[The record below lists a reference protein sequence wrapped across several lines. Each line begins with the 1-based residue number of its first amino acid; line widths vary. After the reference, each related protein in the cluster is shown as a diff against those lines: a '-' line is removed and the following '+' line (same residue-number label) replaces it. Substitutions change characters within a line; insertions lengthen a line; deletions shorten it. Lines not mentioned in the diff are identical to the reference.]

1 MTYSF
6 DMSNLLGGHYATPF
20 NEVVNP
26 TNITWGRLDQQV
38 FLPAIIDGSARDA
51 GNTNFTDVL
60 RPGLLLGK
68 ITSGADANKFKQ
80 WNPDATDGSQKI
92 CGVLLSAQKMQLL
105 GSDYDRATGYILFS
119 GNLKASGIMIASSS
133 TPGIAGSSL
142 EWLIRRQL
150 AQSFRLDDDPSGY
163 FPGQNAVSV
172 TADTTV
178 TEAMAGQ
185 MFITNGAGSVTFTLP
200 SPKRGLEYSF
210 YNAVDQN
217 MVITCATTDILIVY
231 NDIAADSVALS
242 TASEKVG
249 GSFRVVGTGTKWLVI
264 PSLWEGQTPTLAT

>member
-26 TNITWGRLDQQV
+26 TNITWGRLDQQI
-38 FLPAIIDGSARDA
+38 FLSAIIDGSARDA
-51 GNTNFTDVL
+51 GNTGFTDVL

-68 ITSGADANKFKQ
+68 VTSGSDVTKFKQ
-80 WNPDATDGSQKI
+80 WNPDATDGTQKI
-92 CGVLLSAQKMQLL
+92 CGVLLGAQKMQLL
-105 GSDYDRATGYILFS
+105 GTDYDRATGYILFS
-119 GNLKASGIMIASSS
+119 GNLKASGICVASSS
-133 TPGIAGSSL
+133 TPGIAGTAL

-163 FPGQNAVSV
+163 FPGQDFL
-172 TADTTV
+172 TATSDLTV
-178 TEAMAGQ
+178 TEAMAG
-185 MFITNGAGSVTFTLP
+185 TNFVTGGTGAVTFTLP

-217 MVITCATTDILIVY
+217 MTITCATTDVLIVY

-242 TASEKVG
+242 TTSEKVG

>member
-38 FLPAIIDGSARDA
+38 FLPVIIDGSARDA

-68 ITSGADANKFKQ
+68 ITSGADVNKFKQ

-92 CGVLLSAQKMQLL
+92 CGVLLGAQKMQLL
-105 GSDYDRATGYILFS
+105 GSDYDRATGYVLFS
-119 GNLKASGIMIASSS
+119 GNLKASGLMIASSS
-133 TPGIAGSSL
+133 TPGIAGNAL
-142 EWLIRRQL
+142 EWMIRRQL
-150 AQSFRLDDDPSGY
+150 SQKFLLDDDPNGY
-163 FPGQNAVSV
+163 FPGQSQVSV
-172 TADTTV
+172 SASTTV

-185 MFITNGAGSVTFTLP
+185 MFIADGAGAITFTLP

-210 YNAVDQN
+210 YNAANQD
-217 MVITCATTDILIVY
+217 MTITCATTDVLVVY

-249 GSFRVVGTGTKWLVI
+249 GHFRVIGTGTKWLVI
-264 PSLWEGQTPTLAT
+264 PNLWEGQTPTLAT